1 MSGLHELLQ
10 NVPQW
15 VSIKDRQKA
24 EATVLVSPPDA
35 RGSVSGGFWL
45 RLDVS
50 KHGGVAVKEV
60 QDERQLPEFC
70 LERHINPDSTFCV
83 FFRSEYP
90 LEDAEAAK
98 TWWSYLSI
106 YLSNQLYAK
115 KRGVWPL
122 GSGLSHGE
130 AAHVQVAME
139 ALAEPLGWKDDLW
152 LAMFRG
158 KGWLAERLPRISKE
172 RDRVLNAR
180 SPCPRGCTWKH
191 KLLRKNSCRI
201 SECYSGCNR
210 LHKPILR
217 AECPNRA
224 VIEELV
230 LHEYERQRIE
240 SEIIEDLR
248 KQGKSCCGS
257 MKRCPLKPN

>member
-1 MSGLHELLQ
+1 MSGLNQLLQ
-10 NVPQW
+10 TVPHW
-15 VSIKDRQKA
+15 ASIEDKEQVA
-24 EATVLVSPPDA
+24 ATVLVSPPGA
-35 RGSVSGGFWL
+35 RGLNSGGFWL
-45 RLDVS
+45 TLEAS

-60 QDERQLPEFC
+60 QDKRQLPEFC
-70 LERHINPDSTFCV
+70 LERHINSDSTFCV

-90 LEDAEAAK
+90 LEDSEAAK
-98 TWWSYLSI
+98 TWWSYLGI
-106 YLSNQLYAK
+106 YLSNQLYAQR
-115 KRGVWPL
+115 RGIWPL

-158 KGWLAERLPRISKE
+158 KGWLAKPLPRISRQ

-191 KLLRKNSCRI
+191 KLLRKESCRTP
-201 SECYSGCNR
+201 SCLSGCNR

-217 AECPNRA
+217 AECPNRTT
-224 VIEELV
+224 IEELV
-230 LHEYERQRIE
+230 LHEHERQRME
-240 SEIIEDLR
+240 SEIIDDLR
-248 KQGKSCCGS
+248 KEGKVCCGT
-257 MKRCPLKPN
+257 MERCPLKS